1 MFKASK
7 KIGTASWAGGGTSY
21 AFVIAGLASTD
32 IALAVIQSSGNS
44 VSVNK
49 AVCTANT
56 LTVTFSGDP
65 GAVVLQY
72 AILRSLD

>member
-1 MFKASK
+1 MFKATK

-21 AFVIAGLASTD
+21 AYTIAGLDSND
-32 IALAVIQSSGNS
+32 ISLVVIQSSANS

-49 AVCTANT
+49 SICSANT
-56 LTVTFSGDP
+56 LTVTFSADP
-65 GAVVLQY
+65 GASVIQY